1 MTAMSIIYVLFIKD
15 IISTNLT
22 TKLNTD
28 KMLKENLFDLPY
40 DEIIVDFSG
49 VNSMSRDFTNYYL
62 LNKSKSNKV
71 FHEVNI
77 PLNLQDV
84 LDTTV

>member
-1 MTAMSIIYVLFIKD
+1 MSIIYVLFIKD